1 MGRAWSTISLAGT
14 RRHAPVSIPGNASDT
29 PPPVIR
35 SQLSPSSPHTD
46 CAAPALLQQTDARK
60 EQLGRSTTLRRV
72 LSRKTPKR
80 IRATKRGDAGTLRP
94 PFIQESGDSG
104 HREGRAGRPAAVR
117 SGHREGRAVRAWPVT
132 GLRSIPETVLVALL
146 RASELLNPPSRSRRS
161 SRDQISSRSA
171 LTRSVQ
177 KISSLLLLLSC
188 DLRQGYCRY

>member
-46 CAAPALLQQTDARK
+46 CTAPALLQQTDARK

-104 HREGRAGRPAAVR
+104 HREGRAGR
-117 SGHREGRAVRAWPVT
+117 AWPVT
-132 GLRSIPETVLVALL
+132 GLRSIQETVLVALL

-161 SRDQISSRSA
+161 SRDQISSRSQ
-171 LTRSVQ
+171 LIRINP
-177 KISSLLLLLSC
+177 ISAE
-188 DLRQGYCRY
+188 D